1 MPRWSA
7 SGAIPVTV
15 GRSWPTRKAT
25 SSACTPALTLD
36 HAAVS
41 AYRTA
46 VMHLDDRLGLGEDD
60 HVVAAFG
67 GLHDSAPRSG
77 LLALHAR
84 MEGVGPGSWQDQ
96 RLLQV
101 WFRWAD
107 YLVPR
112 RDVGLFALGCSLRNG
127 NVGQSWTASLTQ

>member
-1 MPRWSA
+1 
-7 SGAIPVTV
+7 
-15 GRSWPTRKAT
+15 
-25 SSACTPALTLD
+25 
-36 HAAVS
+36 
-41 AYRTA
+41 
-46 VMHLDDRLGLGEDD
+46 MHLDDRLGLGEDD